1 MVAKIGTFGASVKVA
16 AAQMCAS
23 QTGAEA
29 VSGALHAIKQGCM
42 HRKQIGVSGRIRFD
56 GRRGLVTFVPVLC
69 QSRFAFPIVSA
80 VSCAT
85 H

>member
-1 MVAKIGTFGASVKVA
+1 MVRCT
-16 AAQMCAS
+16 
-23 QTGAEA
+23 
-29 VSGALHAIKQGCM
+29 AIKQGCM